1 MKNNLKIFAKFLVV
15 GVINTLIGYGII
27 FLCLNILNLSY
38 GVSTSVGTVAGAVNS
53 FFMNRSFTFQ
63 NDKSIFKTVLPFA
76 LVTVIC
82 YLIAYTLAKK
92 GVVLVLEDKDLFS
105 TKMIDNIATL
115 VGMCIYTV
123 LNFFGQRL
131 FVFKKQ

>member
-1 MKNNLKIFAKFLVV
+1 MKNSIKIFAKFLVV

-27 FLCLNILNLSY
+27 FLCLNILNLTY
-38 GVSTSVGTVAGAVNS
+38 EVSTSVGTVAGAVNS

-63 NDKSIFKTVLPFA
+63 NEQSIFKTVLPFA
-76 LVTVIC
+76 LVTIIC
-82 YLIAYTLAKK
+82 YLIAYNLAKQ
-92 GVVLVLEDKDLFS
+92 GVILVLENKNIFS
-105 TKMIDNIATL
+105 PKMIDNIATF
-115 VGMCIYTV
+115 VGMCIYTL

>member
-1 MKNNLKIFAKFLVV
+1 MKNNIKIFAKFLVV

-38 GVSTSVGTVAGAVNS
+38 AVSTSVGTLAGAINS

-63 NDKSIFKTVLPFA
+63 NEQSIFKTVLPFA
-76 LVTVIC
+76 IVTAAC
-82 YLIAYTLAKK
+82 YIIAYYFAKQ
-92 GVVLVLEDKDLFS
+92 GVLFVLEDQNMFS
-105 TKMIDNIATL
+105 QKMIDNIAIL
-115 VGMCIYTV
+115 VGMCIYTL

-131 FVFKKQ
+131 FVFKK

>member
-1 MKNNLKIFAKFLVV
+1 MKNSIKTFAKFLVV

-38 GVSTSVGTVAGAVNS
+38 GVSTSVGTVAGAINS

-63 NDKSIFKTVLPFA
+63 NDKSIFKTVLPFI
-76 LVTVIC
+76 LVTAIC
-82 YLIAYTLAKK
+82 YVIAYTLAKQ
-92 GVVLVLEDKDLFS
+92 GVILVLENKNIFS
-105 TKMIDNIATL
+105 PKMIDNIATL
-115 VGMCIYTV
+115 VGMCIYTL